1 MCRMDVL
8 RFLCSTK
15 MGGGAGLLWVMCI
28 GGVVY
33 CDGLS
38 VFNLAS
44 LLEV

>member
-15 MGGGAGLLWVMCI
+15 MGGGGLLWVMCI

-33 CDGLS
+33 CDGL
-38 VFNLAS
+38 AS